1 MTRLYKNIKKYR
13 EKLGYTQQQLA
24 FLTGYTDRTSIAKI
38 EAGKIDLPL
47 SKIDLFARALKTD
60 PSALLGWN
68 TELLV
73 GAPIEKFSVSQRI
86 PLLGDI
92 ACGEPIYADE
102 NFSSHNN
109 LCFFLVNSLFLTF
122 SFFIESFFSLC
133 HSPWPK
139 IMDIWIFGVHLI
151 RRRLIFAMIGL
162 SYPQLLTAA

>member
-1 MTRLYKNIKKYR
+1 MRVFDIILILDDQYTLLDIQWYHPDMEKNY
-13 EKLGYTQQQLA
+13 G
-24 FLTGYTDRTSIAKI
+24 
-38 EAGKIDLPL
+38 
-47 SKIDLFARALKTD
+47 
-60 PSALLGWN
+60 
-68 TELLV
+68 
-73 GAPIEKFSVSQRI
+73 PIWHQYI
-86 PLLGDI
+86 GQPLGDVFDI
-92 ACGEPIYADE
+92 KLKKEFGELEWKDE
-102 NFSSHNN
+102 KYSHNN